1 MSERTRRSSTR
12 KQVLPDPE
20 ESNNSKSCDVETASE
35 QTFSLEEK
43 EREIW
48 DEVRDENYDII
59 EQLPLTIHRLFT
71 LIRQLDCQACG
82 ASCRFYLKELNG
94 GPTWSSQTILTVY
107 FQKSINMSNCAINST
122 RMGLNLL
129 NQQRWNGVLCHSQ
142 VLPMVSQYALDIIIF
157 VHKEQ

>member
-1 MSERTRRSSTR
+1 MSKHSAWRKRSEKSGTKFETRITIVCHFDHYPVAFFH
-12 KQVLPDPE
+12 QLCLV
-20 ESNNSKSCDVETASE
+20 
-35 QTFSLEEK
+35 
-43 EREIW
+43 
-48 DEVRDENYDII
+48 I